1 MAISFS
7 GLDLSFLKT
16 KESQDHIASMKALH
30 AEERRERRFQG
41 QRSDIA
47 FPMFMPDI
55 APFVSVATQDPVVI
69 SSRKQLR
76 DYERAHNIRQV
87 GNDIRAA
94 DIIAENA
101 AKKAQWEADAAT
113 VEHGWVDPD
122 V

>member
-1 MAISFS
+1 MH
-7 GLDLSFLKT
+7 GLDLSFMKT
-16 KESQDHIASMKALH
+16 KESQDHIARMRERH
-30 AEERRERRFQG
+30 AEERRERQFRG
-41 QRSDIA
+41 KRSDLKT
-47 FPMFMPDI
+47 PYFMADI
-55 APFVSVATQDPVVI
+55 QPFVSVATQDPVVI

-87 GNDIRAA
+87 GDDIRAA

-113 VEHGWVDPD
+113 VEHGWIDPD